1 MPSNPPPRLPLA
13 SRLFA
18 VGFTLAAVVLLS
30 LVPLA
35 SAASSPQAY
44 AARAKCKPTT
54 RAASAR
60 TVARHR
66 RIDAGVRARI
76 ARFGVAIGAH
86 RRALGGAS
94 GSAAQRHRRA
104 IKRYQRRIALLRRK
118 LACQARYFVAVASGA
133 GVPSSRALRVGLN
146 GNSQGYGSG
155 MGGVQDGVRAT
166 GAGWTREAFAWDVIE
181 PQSGSWDF
189 SRYDAVLLSA
199 AQRGLM
205 VLPVLMTAPG
215 WAAPAWNAIPSD
227 PTAYGD
233 YVAHVAARYG
243 PGGSFWSA
251 HPDLAAFAPQYFEIW
266 NEPYYVQFSN
276 NDINPG
282 RYARLVKAAGQ
293 AGKAA
298 NPQAKFLAAA
308 ETDVQPTGGSQWVSW
323 TDAMY
328 QAVPDL
334 NNYFDGVAVHPY
346 SGNQA
351 PDAPVNGYVHDK
363 FVRMQTIRDKFVSHG
378 AANKPFWITEIGW
391 STCTGNNECVSES
404 NQAAYTAK
412 LFDMI
417 KTTYSSYVQGIFL
430 YHYTDFGNG
439 DPNDREQWYG
449 MIHRDGSHKPV
460 YNVLHT
466 AAA

>member
-1 MPSNPPPRLPLA
+1 VLSVSGQTVTWQALSGVNDYVLATIRNPATTRDTTYQFVSGTSVAPTAFPGETVKYGMRANVSGAPWGNEV
-13 SRLFA
+13 SI
-18 VGFTLAAVVLLS
+18 
-30 LVPLA
+30 
-35 SAASSPQAY
+35 AY
-44 AARAKCKPTT
+44 AATPTPAPPVNPT
-54 RAASAR
+54 P
-60 TVARHR
+60 TP
-66 RIDAGVRARI
+66 
-76 ARFGVAIGAH
+76 
-86 RRALGGAS
+86 
-94 GSAAQRHRRA
+94 
-104 IKRYQRRIALLRRK
+104 
-118 LACQARYFVAVASGA
+118 
-133 GVPSSRALRVGLN
+133 PSSSLRVGLN
-146 GNSQGYGSG
+146 ANAQGYGSG